1 MMPISGRTERDE
13 RFWESERRE
22 ELAPFADL
30 FVRPIGATTCRR
42 YWLNMSLLLTRT
54 NPSRWMM
61 NRIVW
66 LGFNV
71 GHRVQI
77 RPIAATYWMS
87 PLIVSP
93 LLVSFLVVS
102 AIKM

>member
-1 MMPISGRTERDE
+1 MPISGRTERDE

-30 FVRPIGATTCRR
+30 FVGPIGATTYRR
-42 YWLNMSLLLTRT
+42 YWLNTSPLLTRT

-71 GHRVQI
+71 GHQVRI
-77 RPIAATYWMS
+77 RPIAATYWLS
-87 PLIVSP
+87 PLIVLP
-93 LLVSFLVVS
+93 LLAVSFLVV
-102 AIKM
+102 